1 MRSSAQVLQ
10 LIISATSQ
18 TITSQLEIYTIHNIK
33 ESHLRLLENDRRQKK
48 NGSVDHILTA
58 ELQLWDNCKK
68 K

>member
-18 TITSQLEIYTIHNIK
+18 TITSQLETHTIHNIK
-33 ESHLRLLENDRRQKK
+33 ESHLRLLENDRRQRK

-58 ELQLWDNCKK
+58 ELQLWDK
-68 K
+68 